1 MSGAMPLLCTDGKG
15 KAKQLSDL
23 EPRQTP
29 EDINVTKSMKGL
41 CGSIKIETVNVVL
54 KKTKKVKHNLIGA
67 IQGKRA

>member
-1 MSGAMPLLCTDGKG
+1 MPLLCTDGKG

-41 CGSIKIETVNVVL
+41 CGSIKIEAVNVVL

-67 IQGKRA
+67 IQGKKA

>member
-1 MSGAMPLLCTDGKG
+1 MLCTDGKG

-41 CGSIKIETVNVVL
+41 YGSIKIETVNVVL
-54 KKTKKVKHNLIGA
+54 KKTKNVKHNLIRSM
-67 IQGKRA
+67 QGKRARREL